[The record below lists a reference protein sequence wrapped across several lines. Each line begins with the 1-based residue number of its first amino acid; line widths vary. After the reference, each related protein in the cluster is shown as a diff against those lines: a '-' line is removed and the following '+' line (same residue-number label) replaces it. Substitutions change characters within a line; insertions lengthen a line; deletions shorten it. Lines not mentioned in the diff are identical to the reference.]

1 MLKLLKILF
10 YFMDFYML
18 LNINPLYTDKKK
30 SVF

>member
-18 LNINPLYTDKKK
+18 LNINPLYADKEKY
-30 SVF
+30 